1 MYYQHP
7 FVRHSS
13 HTASQARSK
22 PNIMRVSGEG
32 KIAGQPNQSI
42 VTLGVSTEDQELKKA
57 QENNAQA
64 IANIK
69 VALNNIGIL
78 DQQIRTADFS
88 IFPQYDF
95 VDGKQVFRGYKV
107 EHVLGITVDNI
118 ENTGLVVDTAVDSG
132 ANLVRGITFEM
143 ESHSLYYQQA
153 LTLAVMDAYK
163 KAETIAAALKVQLV
177 GTPLSVTEGAFD
189 FERPVPFQP
198 AAFVKSEASTPI
210 QPGTIDITSRV
221 TAEFMYYS

>member
-1 MYYQHP
+1 MYYQQP
-7 FVRHSS
+7 FVRHSTHS
-13 HTASQARSK
+13 VSQARSK

-32 KIAGQPNQSI
+32 KIAVQPSQSI
-42 VTLGVSTEDQELKKA
+42 VTLGVSTEDQVLQKA

-69 VALNNIGIL
+69 NALNNIGIL

-107 EHVLGITVDNI
+107 EHVLGITVDDI

-143 ESHSLYYQQA
+143 ESQSFYYQQA
-153 LTLAVMDAYK
+153 LTLAVADAYK
-163 KAETIAAALKVQLV
+163 KAETIAAALRVQLV

-189 FERPVPFQP
+189 FERPVPYQP
-198 AAFVKSEASTPI
+198 AAFVKSEVSTPI

-221 TAEFMYYS
+221 SAEFMYYS